1 MKKLVSLALVVMML
15 GASMPEHPVVGDA
28 PAPPESYVTGPVMC
42 ADGTLAIQ
50 EDECPEWVTLRV
62 EAPDGTIYR
71 FTCKFVEEDTR
82 MSGMRFIFIPF
93 FPYVISIPEFTDT
106 CDYGDCGEYDLDDLE
121 PPS

>member
-15 GASMPEHPVVGDA
+15 AAVPEHPVIGDA
-28 PAPPESYVTGPVMC
+28 SAPLESYVTGPVMC

-50 EDECPEWVTLRV
+50 EDECPERITIRV

-71 FTCKFVEEDTR
+71 FTCKLVEEDTR
-82 MSGMRFIFIPF
+82 VSGVRFIYIPF
-93 FPYVISIPEFTDT
+93 FPYVIPIPEFTDT